1 MEQQYFNE
9 KQAAKYS
16 GSTVYLLRRW
26 RLSGGG
32 FPFIK
37 TGSGSIR
44 YSKVDIDKYME
55 ANTQRSVKTPSQEN
69 IVSGK

>member
-26 RLSGGG
+26 RLNGGG
-32 FPFIK
+32 FSFIK
-37 TGSGSIR
+37 TESGSIR
-44 YSKVDIDKYME
+44 YSKADIDKYMA
-55 ANTQRSVKTPSQEN
+55 ANTQHVEK
-69 IVSGK
+69 